1 MRTGDFKDLSKLK
14 SNDTVVLMG
23 SGSSINDLT
32 AEQWK
37 KIINYDFW
45 AMNNYVYM
53 PLKPPGCDFRVIPK
67 FYHIELK
74 SYDREIVREHFDKK
88 WKYYK
93 DTNFIMSSNRFKFV
107 REGIGHHDESRIF
120 TYGYEERGK
129 KEKKLGGIMDAN
141 YNVSSPILTKSYD
154 ASLTVLI
161 DMLYKLDYKKVILV
175 GIDMRDSRYFWT
187 DHPEFGPVHHQFN
200 KQHEVGKTA
209 DQPHNTYHI
218 KDFIIDFNN
227 RYFVPNNKEIVLIS
241 TKTLLYPSLRM
252 VEL

>member
-1 MRTGDFKDLSKLK
+1 MRTGDFKDLFKLK
-14 SNDTVVLMG
+14 SNDTAVLMG

-32 AEQWK
+32 SDQWK
-37 KIINYDFW
+37 RIIDYDFW

-53 PLKPPGCDFRVIPK
+53 PIKPPVCDFPVIPK

-74 SYDREIVREHFDKK
+74 SYDRDIVREHFDKK

-93 DTNFIMSSNRFKFV
+93 DTNFIMSLDRFEFV
-107 REGIGHHDESRIF
+107 RHGIGHEKESKIF
-120 TYGYEERGK
+120 TYEYTQRGK
-129 KEKKLGGIMDAN
+129 KAKKSGGTMDAS
-141 YNVSSPILTKSYD
+141 YNVSSPTLVKSYD

-161 DMLYKLDYKKVILV
+161 DMLYKLSYKKIILV

-200 KQHEVGKTA
+200 KQHEAGKTA

-218 KDFIIDFNN
+218 KDFIIDFNQKHMA
-227 RYFVPNNKEIVLIS
+227 PNNREIVLIS
-241 TKTLLYPSLRM
+241 NKTLLYPSLRM